1 MTLVSF
7 VGEVQNIIIIKL
19 GHEFYWMITM
29 FIIILHLLSF
39 SQIMQFMF
47 IEKVLKAKDVTWLKI
62 NKNNFNHS
70 ALSEGTHL
78 LNFKLPIAYFWHL
91 VILSEYLTSLIS
103 NYDCIDRG
111 LNSVTV
117 QNPITL
123 FYRVLEKNILWH
135 FP

>member
-47 IEKVLKAKDVTWLKI
+47 IEKVLKAKDVT
-62 NKNNFNHS
+62 
-70 ALSEGTHL
+70 
-78 LNFKLPIAYFWHL
+78 
-91 VILSEYLTSLIS
+91 
-103 NYDCIDRG
+103 
-111 LNSVTV
+111 
-117 QNPITL
+117 
-123 FYRVLEKNILWH
+123 
-135 FP
+135 